1 MKRVIVIC
9 EGQTEKEFC
18 AKTLV
23 PEFVT
28 RNIFIQSPLI
38 KKSMGGIVKWTELKK
53 QIHLHLKTDPT
64 AFVTT
69 LIDYYGLYAKYEFPG
84 WDDSLKIVDKNSRM
98 DFLENAMS
106 LDIDDAFR
114 YRYLPYIQL
123 HEFEGLLFNDIR
135 IFYEQIPEN
144 QLVGKKELIKT
155 FAEFEN
161 PEMIND
167 TKVTSPSHRL
177 NRIINRYHK
186 IVYGNVLA
194 EAIGLKAMRSKSPRF
209 NDWLCKIENL

>member
-1 MKRVIVIC
+1 MKRVIIIC
-9 EGQTEKEFC
+9 EGPTEKEFC
-18 AKTLV
+18 TKILS
-23 PEFVT
+23 PEFASN
-28 RNIFIQSPLI
+28 NIFIQSPLI
-38 KKSMGGIVKWTELKK
+38 KKSMGGIVKWTELRK
-53 QIHLHLKTDPT
+53 QIQLHLKTDQK
-64 AFVTT
+64 AVVTT
-69 LIDYYGLYAKYEFPG
+69 LIDYYGLYAKYQFPG
-84 WDDSLKIVDKNSRM
+84 WDDAMRIVDKNSRM

-114 YRYLPYIQL
+114 YRYLPYVQL

-135 IFYEQIPEN
+135 IFYEQIPDNE
-144 QLVGKKELIKT
+144 LVGEMELKKT

-167 TKVTSPSHRL
+167 SKTTSPSHRL
-177 NRIINRYHK
+177 MRIINGYNK

-194 EAIGLKAMRSKSPRF
+194 EAIGLKAIRNRSPRF

>member
-1 MKRVIVIC
+1 
-9 EGQTEKEFC
+9 
-18 AKTLV
+18 
-23 PEFVT
+23 
-28 RNIFIQSPLI
+28 
-38 KKSMGGIVKWTELKK
+38 MGGIVKWTELRK
-53 QIHLHLKTDPT
+53 QIQLHLKTDQE
-64 AFVTT
+64 AVVTT
-69 LIDYYGLYAKYEFPG
+69 LIDYYGLYAKYQFPG
-84 WDDSLKIVDKNSRM
+84 WDDAMKIVGKNSRM

-106 LDIDDAFR
+106 LDIDDVFR

-144 QLVGKKELIKT
+144 ELVGEKELIKT
-155 FAEFEN
+155 FDEFEN

-167 TKVTSPSHRL
+167 SKTTSPSHRL
-177 NRIINRYHK
+177 MRIIKGYNK

-194 EAIGLKAMRSKSPRF
+194 EAIGLKAIRNRSPRF